1 MQKDKSIFNS
11 FKTNPNGVLF
21 SEEILDKRL
30 LKKIKKSKYTKDSK
44 LLKFINLVDNK
55 DFFEDSKVPT
65 RTDYVEKREINR
77 STLYSFD
84 GPFQLLY
91 TDVGN
96 LDFLGK
102 NATFPRYVLFIVDL
116 YSSKFT
122 LTQ

>member
-1 MQKDKSIFNS
+1 MQKDRSIFNS
-11 FKTNPNGVLF
+11 FKTDPNGVLF

-30 LKKIKKSKYTKDSK
+30 LKKLKKLKYTKDSK
-44 LLKFINLVDNK
+44 LLKFINLVENK

-65 RTDYVEKREINR
+65 RTDYVEKKEIDR

-84 GPFQLLY
+84 GPFQFLH

-96 LDFLGK
+96 LEFLGK
-102 NATFPRYVLFIVDL
+102 NATFQRYVLVIVNL
-116 YSSKFT
+116 YCSKFT